1 MVLALGIEQGLRL
14 YKEKIIRQ
22 VKCKQG
28 VRVCM
33 SDEDLRKCD
42 PSAGYGL
49 VI

>member
-1 MVLALGIEQGLRL
+1 MVLARGIVKGLRL

-22 VKCKQG
+22 KV
-28 VRVCM
+28 VCM